1 MSEKNEIKK
10 HGMKALK
17 NSGRGRL
24 QKGDATMNGLVV
36 DIKEYT
42 KSYSIS
48 RDNWRK
54 ICTDAFTTDP
64 DSEPALMLVLG
75 EGSSKVRLA
84 VVEWSMFAEMW
95 ELWKKNQS
103 LD

>member
-17 NSGRGRL
+17 NSGRGRM
-24 QKGDATMNGLVV
+24 QKGDATKDGLVI
-36 DIKEYT
+36 DIKEYS

-54 ICTDAFTTDP
+54 ICTDTFITDP
-64 DSEPALMLVLG
+64 DGTPALMLVLG
-75 EGSSKVRLA
+75 ESSSKVRLA
-84 VVEWSMFAEMW
+84 VVEWSVFEEMW
-95 ELWKKNQS
+95 ELWTKNQS
-103 LD
+103 SD